1 MACSRSLH
9 NVLHPPSEN
18 LLATFCL
25 HFAKTLVKCQTR
37 MSYQCPTT
45 IYIVIARLGS
55 DTPCFS
61 RAGGNGTA
69 GHVRTGFEGEKMA
82 GVSLHEWLDEDSK
95 ELLNDEERIKRT
107 KTR

>member
-1 MACSRSLH
+1 MPSAWLAHARSTMFCIPLV
-9 NVLHPPSEN
+9 NN

-37 MSYQCPTT
+37 MSYQCPIT
-45 IYIVIARLGS
+45 IYIVIAHLGS

-82 GVSLHEWLDEDSK
+82 SLGF
-95 ELLNDEERIKRT
+95 
-107 KTR
+107 